1 MGSFFAG
8 YPYFSGGLLG
18 LLIFS
23 AIVFFFRSQRR
34 MILLSGLLAMPQA
47 LFALFL
53 VPQYWNRRSIAVAW
67 GNKFIVQIDP
77 KNNTYRIASTGSD
90 GRFSGFNQKGEYSDL
105 AGKDIIF
112 ADGIPVFVPKLGL

>member
-47 LFALFL
+47 LF
-53 VPQYWNRRSIAVAW
+53 
-67 GNKFIVQIDP
+67 
-77 KNNTYRIASTGSD
+77 
-90 GRFSGFNQKGEYSDL
+90 
-105 AGKDIIF
+105 
-112 ADGIPVFVPKLGL
+112 VPKLGS